1 MTDKKDDVG
10 RNGRRDFLKLASI
23 AAPAAAVALTGEAA
37 VADELDQH
45 AGEGLRDTAH
55 TRAYLE
61 SARF

>member
-1 MTDKKDDVG
+1 MTKKKEPAE
-10 RNGRRDFLKLASI
+10 NSRRDFLKMASV
-23 AAPAAAVALTGEAA
+23 AAPAAAVALTGEAV

-55 TRAYLE
+55 SRAYFK